1 MPQYIQ
7 NPSLIG
13 AQMAD
18 DLSKQRMN
26 LVGQGISQAV
36 DALNKQAALDAAAQ
50 TEMAQAQAFMKANRN
65 PRTGAYEETA
75 TAPNYDWDTQFKKLL
90 ASRAAAR
97 AGVNPSVAP
106 TSPAYRIG
114 PSYTPIAESVY
125 NMTGVPNFYGTG
137 KDAPTF
143 EQILMQGRRPAS
155 APQLENLQLR
165 GYPVG
170 AGPNLWEQFI
180 GGITGLFE

>member
-26 LVGQGISQAV
+26 LVGQSITQAT

-65 PRTGAYEETA
+65 PRTGAYEENA
-75 TAPNYDWDTQFKKLL
+75 AAPNFDWDMQFRKLL

-97 AGVNPSVAP
+97 AGIDPTVSP

-125 NMTGVPNFYGTG
+125 NMTGVPGFYGAG
-137 KDAPTF
+137 ANAPTF
-143 EQILMQGRRPAS
+143 QQILTQGRQPLTAGQADYLR
-155 APQLENLQLR
+155 LQ

-170 AGPNLWEQFI
+170 KGPNLWQQFI
-180 GGITGLFE
+180 GAFK